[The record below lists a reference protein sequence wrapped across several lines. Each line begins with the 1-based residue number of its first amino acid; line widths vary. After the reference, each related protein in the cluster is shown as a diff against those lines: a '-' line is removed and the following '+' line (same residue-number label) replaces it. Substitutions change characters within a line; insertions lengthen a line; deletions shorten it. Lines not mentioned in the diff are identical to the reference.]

1 MVAINSHA
9 NAKAVART
17 ADVTTG
23 KPENTGKKPDVT
35 GVSLA
40 LTKAP
45 EQAQASLLKA
55 LDSQG

>member
-9 NAKAVART
+9 NAKAVDRT
-17 ADVTTG
+17 ANVTTG
-23 KPENTGKKPDVT
+23 KPDTAGKPDVT

-45 EQAQASLLKA
+45 EQAQASLQKA
-55 LDSQG
+55 LDSQA